1 LYALLLFLP
10 TTPFGDF
17 GCSHKERHLLLLYI
31 GILIFGL
38 SLVDWA
44 DDYKPIL
51 KKIEKKAKKKYKR
64 PKSFQIH
71 LPIGKLFHY
80 LINIRQQS
88 SQVWR

>member
-1 LYALLLFLP
+1 MPYYYSYLLLPLEILGVH
-10 TTPFGDF
+10 T
-17 GCSHKERHLLLLYI
+17 KERHLLLLYI

-71 LPIGKLFHY
+71 LPIGRLFPLFNKY
-80 LINIRQQS
+80 
-88 SQVWR
+88 